1 MHTLETMK
9 TIPRK
14 KIKQPL
20 PRTAYQRN
28 AETYKIL
35 ANSKRLE
42 ILNLLRE
49 QEMTVEELVR
59 TLGVAKANVSQHL
72 ALLRHAK
79 LVTVKRNGQNG
90 HYNIIDPRIV
100 EPCRILHQLAQSK
113 VM

>member
-1 MHTLETMK
+1 MA
-9 TIPRK
+9 TIK

-20 PRTAYQRN
+20 PRTAYRRN

-49 QEMTVEELVR
+49 QEMSCEELVK

-72 ALLRHAK
+72 ALLRHAN
-79 LVTVKRNGQNG
+79 LVIVRREGLNGY
-90 HYNIIDPRIV
+90 YNIIDPRIV
-100 EPCRILHQLAQSK
+100 EPCRILHELHK
-113 VM
+113 GK

>member
-1 MHTLETMK
+1 M
-9 TIPRK
+9 

-20 PRTAYQRN
+20 PRSAYEKN

-49 QEMTVEELVR
+49 QEMPVEELVKI
-59 TLGVAKANVSQHL
+59 LGISRANVSQHL

-79 LVTVKRNGQNG
+79 LVTVRRNGLNG
-90 HYNIIDPRIV
+90 YYNIIDQRIV
-100 EPCRILHQLAQSK
+100 EPCRILHKLSLK
-113 VM
+113 K

>member
-1 MHTLETMK
+1 MLLLHNLETMK
-9 TIPRK
+9 SVK

-20 PRTAYQRN
+20 PRSAYNKN

-35 ANSKRLE
+35 ANPKRLE

-49 QEMTVEELVR
+49 QEMSVEQLVQ

-79 LVTVKRNGQNG
+79 LVTVRRIGLNGY
-90 HYNIIDPRIV
+90 YNIIDPRIV
-100 EPCRILHQLAQSK
+100 EPCRILHKLSLK
-113 VM
+113 

>member
-1 MHTLETMK
+1 MK
-9 TIPRK
+9 KILRR

-35 ANSKRLE
+35 ANPKRLE

-49 QEMTVEELVR
+49 QEMTVNELVY

-79 LVTVKRNGQNG
+79 LVKVNRNGQNG
-90 HYNIIDPRIV
+90 YYSIIDPRIV
-100 EPCRILHQLAQSK
+100 EPCRILHQLAKSK
-113 VM
+113 IM